1 MLFRSVATAQGTVG
15 LSSGLTGPEMP
26 VVGEILFIL
35 QMWMGRLEIIPVLV
49 LINTIL
55 RR

>member
-1 MLFRSVATAQGTVG
+1 
-15 LSSGLTGPEMP
+15 MP
-26 VVGEILFIL
+26 IIAEVLFIF

-49 LINTIL
+49 LINTIF